1 MLIDLNADLTPIKFT
16 AETLTQQRLKQFDS
30 AVRALYSNVA
40 APTYSTTFRKGEFEF
55 LDRLRVNLRNLL
67 HTEQDY
73 EYFSTFQMG
82 DVPEVETKLTST
94 KERRGMV
101 FVSLSTEVKVKKQLR
116 VRCVSSFVLRETGKV
131 G

>member
-16 AETLTQQRLKQFDS
+16 ADTLTEQRLKQFDS
-30 AVRALYSNVA
+30 AVRAQYSNVA
-40 APTYSTTFRKGEFEF
+40 APTYPTTFRKGEFEF

-73 EYFSTFQMG
+73 EYFSTFQLG
-82 DVPEVETKLTST
+82 DVPEVETRLTST

-101 FVSLSTEVKVKKQLR
+101 FVSLSTEVKVKSQIR
-116 VRCVSSFVLRETGKV
+116 VRCISSFVLREMAKGE
-131 G
+131 

>member
-16 AETLTQQRLKQFDS
+16 ADTLTQQRLKQFDS
-30 AVRALYSNVA
+30 AVRAHYSNVA

-73 EYFSTFQMG
+73 EYFSKFQMG

-101 FVSLSTEVKVKKQLR
+101 FVSLSTEVKVKNQLR

>member
-16 AETLTQQRLKQFDS
+16 ADTLTQQRLKQFDS
-30 AVRALYSNVA
+30 AVRAHYSNVA

-101 FVSLSTEVKVKKQLR
+101 FVSLSTEVKVKNQLR